1 MNKLDYI
8 IDANVLMSILISE
21 KAFYKP
27 LLNYYNFIL
36 HEFTLVEIDKYK
48 EVIFEKT
55 KMQKNELINF
65 SYSVFSEITIL
76 PNYIMDKF
84 VIEKAVE
91 LTKSVDIKDVNY
103 IALSMQLDLILLT
116 RDKKLITG
124 VNKKKFNKI
133 MLFDDFLQEI

>member
-1 MNKLDYI
+1 MDYI
-8 IDANVLMSILISE
+8 IDANVLMSIIISG
-21 KAFYKP
+21 KAIYKP

-36 HEFTLVEIDKYK
+36 PEFALVEIDKYK
-48 EVIFEKT
+48 EIIFEKT

-76 PNYIMDKF
+76 PNYVMDKY

-124 VNKKKFNKI
+124 VKKKKFNKI
-133 MLFDDFLQEI
+133 MLFDDFLKKI

>member
-21 KAFYKP
+21 KAIYKP